1 MEMILK
7 NVDNR
12 KSPKTIIGHKYT
24 MFLDI
29 SSRHNFLFFKLKETR
44 NTNYPIRILANILF
58 FSHTSKFSSE
68 ALTLLSYFKVKK
80 KKKRLSCVYGCFQ
93 LTSAV
98 THQPI

>member
-29 SSRHNFLFFKLKETR
+29 SSRHNFLFFKLKEAR
-44 NTNYPIRILANILF
+44 NTNYPNRMLANLLF
-58 FSHTSKFSSE
+58 FFYTLPSSHQTHSHFCHILK
-68 ALTLLSYFKVKK
+68 LKK
-80 KKKRLSCVYGCFQ
+80 EKKICLVYMAA
-93 LTSAV
+93 SN
-98 THQPI
+98 

>member
-29 SSRHNFLFFKLKETR
+29 SSRHNFLFFKLKEAR
-44 NTNYPIRILANILF
+44 NTNYPNRMLANLLF
-58 FSHTSKFSSE
+58 FFTRFQVLIRRTHTSVIF
-68 ALTLLSYFKVKK
+68 
-80 KKKRLSCVYGCFQ
+80 
-93 LTSAV
+93 
-98 THQPI
+98 